1 MQPTEIMC
9 QKSLGSVTVKPM
21 TKNKKI
27 KKAMEFIELI
37 AYIVLGLI
45 TLPIVIVLN
54 IANSFYNKFKKII
67 NV

>member
-1 MQPTEIMC
+1 MC
-9 QKSLGSVTVKPM
+9 LKLLGSATVKPM

-27 KKAMEFIELI
+27 KVAMEFIELM

-45 TLPIVIVLN
+45 TLPIVLVLN

>member
-1 MQPTEIMC
+1 
-9 QKSLGSVTVKPM
+9 M

-27 KKAMEFIELI
+27 KAVMEFLELI

-45 TLPIVIVLN
+45 TLPIVLILN